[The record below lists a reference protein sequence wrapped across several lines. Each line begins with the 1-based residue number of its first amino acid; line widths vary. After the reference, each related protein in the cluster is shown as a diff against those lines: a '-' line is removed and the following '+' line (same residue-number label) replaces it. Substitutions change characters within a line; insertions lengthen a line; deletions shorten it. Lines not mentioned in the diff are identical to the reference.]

1 MENILHRFNS
11 TSNGPM
17 EVNHIFQDSDER
29 EQVLPLNSH
38 PRSECGTE
46 RLDVSTKS
54 LVKLIFTGKEQD
66 YNRKQSSQ
74 RTWEHWC
81 QKCWTDSRCSAR
93 ELPLVFVFFP
103 LEWRRCFCQS
113 GRPWSQRSGTS
124 RGSWRSS
131 RVLLELECRRSFL
144 EDRKCLLWAFLFC
157 SDFRQPEGC
166 RKVCMPPQ
174 SFLGPLANWK
184 SSFSCPPQFSNYKG
198 KNKCYAWFKFS
209 RDGFPY
215 PRIAAVACTAALT
228 TFFDGTAS
236 KSKLLQSTPRYSWQK
251 IAWPVHIKSF
261 IIDR

>member
-1 MENILHRFNS
+1 MSTSWTGRRVKNILHRFNS
-11 TSNGPM
+11 TSHGAM
-17 EVNHIFQDSDER
+17 VVIHFFQDSDDR

-66 YNRKQSSQ
+66 DNRKQSSQ

-93 ELPLVFVFFP
+93 GLPLVFVFFL

-113 GRPWSQRSGTS
+113 GRPAVRRSGTL

-131 RVLLELECRRSFL
+131 RVLLELESRRSFL
-144 EDRKCLLWAFLFC
+144 EDRTCLLQAFLC
-157 SDFRQPEGC
+157 SDWRHSGC

-174 SFLGPLANWK
+174 SFLGPLADWR
-184 SSFSCPPQFSNYKG
+184 SSFSCPSQFSNFRG
-198 KNKCYAWFKFS
+198 KKMLCLIQFVKKWPPLPSNCCNSVYCSTDHIFW
-209 RDGFPY
+209 RDSIKVY
-215 PRIAAVACTAALT
+215 TAAVNTKVQLA
-228 TFFDGTAS
+228 
-236 KSKLLQSTPRYSWQK
+236 KN
-251 IAWPVHIKSF
+251 IKTSSY
-261 IIDR
+261 

>member
-1 MENILHRFNS
+1 MSTSWTGRRVKNILHRFNS
-11 TSNGPM
+11 TSHGAM
-17 EVNHIFQDSDER
+17 VVIHFFQDSDDR

-38 PRSECGTE
+38 PRSECGTK

-54 LVKLIFTGKEQD
+54 LIKLIFTGKEQD
-66 YNRKQSSQ
+66 HNIKQSSQ

-113 GRPWSQRSGTS
+113 GRPRSQRLGTS

-131 RVLLELECRRSFL
+131 RVLLELGCRRSFL
-144 EDRKCLLWAFLFC
+144 GDRTCLLQAFLC
-157 SDFRQPEGC
+157 SDWRHSGC
-166 RKVCMPPQ
+166 RKECTPPQ
-174 SFLGPLANWK
+174 SSLGLLADWK
-184 SSFSCPPQFSNYKG
+184 SSFSCPSQFSNFKA
-198 KNKCYAWFKFS
+198 KNKCYAWFNFS
-209 RDGFPY
+209 RNCLPY
-215 PRIAAVACTAALT
+215 PRIAAVACTAAFT

-251 IAWPVHIKSF
+251 I
-261 IIDR
+261 